1 MSQPERSDV
10 LVLGGGIVGAA
21 TAFFLRHAHGRS
33 VTLLERE
40 LVGRQASGTNFGG
53 VRRQGRKPQQMPIA
67 HRALRTWGRVR
78 ELIGEDLEFR
88 PYGHLRVCYS
98 QERADAMAEYARD
111 IRHAG
116 LELQLLTPQ
125 QLKQRLDI
133 FGDEVVMGSLS
144 PLDGHANPRI
154 AGPAFARAARRLG
167 ARIVEHAEVA
177 EVERDGDGFLVACTD
192 GRRWHGEQLVVCC
205 GAWSTRISAQFGET
219 APLEFRAPSMAVTEP
234 MPYRSGPMI
243 AVNSGLID
251 EVMYFRQIERGN
263 IVIGGGRRAE
273 VDLDKARAYVNPDNI
288 LRQFRELRRL
298 VPAFARV
305 QLIRVWSG
313 VESYLPDG
321 KPVMCSSARVG
332 GLHYAFGFCGEGFAI
347 GPGVGEVMAELVA
360 NGRSDIDLSPY
371 DIARFAAA
379 A

>member
-1 MSQPERSDV
+1 MSAPASSDV

-21 TAFFLRHAHGRS
+21 TAFFLRQAHGRS

-53 VRRQGRKPQQMPIA
+53 VRRQGRTPQQMPIA
-67 HRALRTWGRVR
+67 HRALRTWARVR
-78 ELIGEDLEFR
+78 ELLGEDLEFR

-98 QERADAMAEYARD
+98 QERADMMAEYARD
-111 IRHAG
+111 IRQAG
-116 LELQLLTPQ
+116 LELKLLTPQ
-125 QLKQRLDI
+125 QLKQQLGI
-133 FGDEVVMGSLS
+133 FSDEIVMGSLS
-144 PLDGHANPRI
+144 PEDGHANPRI

-167 ARIVEHAEVA
+167 VRLHEHTEVA
-177 EVERDGDGFLVACTD
+177 HIERDGSGFLVSSAD
-192 GRRWHGEQLVVCC
+192 GRRWRGGQLVVCC
-205 GAWSTRISAQFGET
+205 GAWSGRISAQFGEP

-234 MPYRSGPMI
+234 LPYRSGPMV

-288 LRQFRELRRL
+288 LRQFRELRRF
-298 VPAFARV
+298 VPAFGRV

-321 KPVMCSSARVG
+321 KPVMGASANVD
-332 GLHYAFGFCGEGFAI
+332 GLYYAFGFCGEGFAI
-347 GPGVGEVMAELVA
+347 GPGVGEVMADLVA

-371 DIARFAAA
+371 AISRFGAAA
-379 A
+379 